1 MTFSDSFKVNGD
13 FSNLVVVPE
22 TDQAL
27 DKFRHRNSSLND
39 QLLESS
45 NPNEYTNM
53 PFLTGLP
60 RVTHV
65 MVAADASR

>member
-1 MTFSDSFKVNGD
+1 MEKFY
-13 FSNLVVVPE
+13 
-22 TDQAL
+22 DQAL
-27 DKFRHRNSSLND
+27 DKFRHRNSSLTD